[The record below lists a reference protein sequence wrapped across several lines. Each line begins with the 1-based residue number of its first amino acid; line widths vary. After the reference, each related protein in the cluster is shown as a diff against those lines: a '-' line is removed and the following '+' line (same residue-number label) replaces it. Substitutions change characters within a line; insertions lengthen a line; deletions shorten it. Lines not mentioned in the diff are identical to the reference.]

1 MIKSE
6 SILVS
11 TFDKI
16 SFDIVSLIV
25 VENKTFYLEMI
36 LLESSQSAIFGW
48 NQSAADRIV
57 PWIFVVGDLVS
68 TVSAVVPNYI
78 LRTHSLS
85 DL

>member
-6 SILVS
+6 SVSIS

-36 LLESSQSAIFGW
+36 LLESSLSAVFGW
-48 NQSAADRIV
+48 NQSAADRV
-57 PWIFVVGDLVS
+57 VLWILVVGDLMS
-68 TVSAVVPNYI
+68 TVRAVVPDSK
-78 LRTHSLS
+78 LRAHSFS